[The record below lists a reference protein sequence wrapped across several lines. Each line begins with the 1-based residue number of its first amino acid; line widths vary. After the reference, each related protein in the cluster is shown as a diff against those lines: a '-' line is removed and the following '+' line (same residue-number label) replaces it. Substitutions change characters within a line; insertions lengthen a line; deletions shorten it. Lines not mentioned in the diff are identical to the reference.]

1 MKKPI
6 IAITIGRKY
15 YSRMISP
22 DSIKILEKFAEIRHT
37 GTENPADKNEMK
49 RLLNGADA
57 CITSWEVAPL
67 DAEIISSAA
76 SLKAVVHMGGSVKRM
91 VSDELFKKGV
101 RVFGASPVLAETVAE
116 TALGFMII
124 GMKKGWEIAA
134 AVKDGGWREYPCWPP
149 RELRG
154 KTVGIIGASQVGR
167 HVIKLLKLFKVDILV
182 YDPFLSKE
190 DEKLLNVRSV
200 KLSELAAESDVISLH
215 APVNA
220 NTKQMLNSDIFKVM
234 KDNALIVNTAR
245 GALIDEPALINE
257 LSSGRFYAVLDVSD
271 PEPPVVDSPLRK
283 LSNVTLFPH
292 FAGCIEDCSDM
303 SLRAAEELRR
313 YFSGENPLYEITREM
328 FDRIS

>member
-1 MKKPI
+1 MAKPV
-6 IAITIGRKY
+6 IAITIGKKY
-15 YSRMISP
+15 YSRMIS
-22 DSIKILEKFAEIRHT
+22 DESIRILESFADVRHT
-37 GTENPADKNEMK
+37 GTEDPADINEMK
-49 RLLNGADA
+49 RLLDGADA

-67 DAEIISSAA
+67 DAEIMAEA
-76 SLKAVVHMGGSVKRM
+76 DNLEAVVHMGGSVKRL
-91 VSDELFKKGV
+91 VSDALFKKGV
-101 RVFGASPVLAETVAE
+101 KVFGASPVLAETVAE

-134 AVKDGGWREYPCWPP
+134 VVKDGGWRDCACWPP

-167 HVIKLLKLFKVDILV
+167 HVIKLLKLFNVNILV

-190 DEKLLNVRSV
+190 DAALMNVKRVSMI
-200 KLSELAAESDVISLH
+200 ELATESDVISLH
-215 APVNA
+215 APVNE

-234 KDNALIVNTAR
+234 KDDALIVNTAR
-245 GALIDEPALINE
+245 GALIDEPALIKE
-257 LSSGRFYAVLDVSD
+257 LSAGRFYAVLDVSD
-271 PEPPVVDSPLRK
+271 PEPPAEDSPLRK

-303 SLRAAEELRR
+303 SLRAAEELKRF
-313 YFSGENPLYEITREM
+313 FSGEAALYEITREM

>member
-1 MKKPI
+1 MKKPV

-22 DSIKILEKFAEIRHT
+22 DSIKIMEKFAEIRHT
-37 GTENPADKNEMK
+37 GTEDPADRNEMK
-49 RLLNGADA
+49 RLLSGADA

-67 DAEIISSAA
+67 SADIVSSAA
-76 SLKAVVHMGGSVKRM
+76 SLKAVVHMGGSVKRL
-91 VSDELFKKGV
+91 VSDELFEKGV

-134 AVKDGGWREYPCWPP
+134 AVRDGGWREYPCWPP

-167 HVIKLLKLFKVDILV
+167 HVIKLLKLFKVEILV

-220 NTKQMLNSDIFKVM
+220 NTKQILNSDIFKVM

-245 GALIDEPALINE
+245 GALIDEPALIKE

-271 PEPPVVDSPLRK
+271 PEPPVMDSPLRK

-292 FAGCIEDCSDM
+292 FAGCIDDCSDM

-313 YFSGENPLYEITREM
+313 YFSGEDPLYEITREM

>member
-1 MKKPI
+1 MKKPV

-22 DSIKILEKFAEIRHT
+22 DSIKIMEKFAEIRHT
-37 GTENPADKNEMK
+37 GTEDPADRNEMK
-49 RLLNGADA
+49 RLLSGADA

-67 DAEIISSAA
+67 SADIVSSAA
-76 SLKAVVHMGGSVKRM
+76 SLKAVVHMGGSVKRL
-91 VSDELFKKGV
+91 VSDELFEKGV

-134 AVKDGGWREYPCWPP
+134 AVRDGGWREYPCWPP

-167 HVIKLLKLFKVDILV
+167 HVIKLLKLFKVEILV
-182 YDPFLSKE
+182 YDPFLSRE

-220 NTKQMLNSDIFKVM
+220 NTKQILNSDIFKVM

-245 GALIDEPALINE
+245 GALIDEPALIKE

-271 PEPPVVDSPLRK
+271 PEPPVMDSPLRK

-292 FAGCIEDCSDM
+292 FAGCIDDCSDM

-313 YFSGENPLYEITREM
+313 YFSGEDPLYEITREM

>member
-1 MKKPI
+1 MKKPV

-22 DSIKILEKFAEIRHT
+22 DSIKIMEKFAEIRHT
-37 GTENPADKNEMK
+37 GTEDPADRNEMK
-49 RLLNGADA
+49 RLLSGADA

-67 DAEIISSAA
+67 SADIVSSAA
-76 SLKAVVHMGGSVKRM
+76 SLKAVVHMGGSVKRL
-91 VSDELFKKGV
+91 VSDELFEKGV

-134 AVKDGGWREYPCWPP
+134 AVRDGGWREYPCWPP

-167 HVIKLLKLFKVDILV
+167 HVIKLLKLFKVEILV
-182 YDPFLSKE
+182 YDPFLSRE

-220 NTKQMLNSDIFKVM
+220 NTKQILNSDIFKVM

-245 GALIDEPALINE
+245 GALIDEPALIKE
-257 LSSGRFYAVLDVSD
+257 LSAGRFYAVLDVSD
-271 PEPPVVDSPLRK
+271 PEPPVMDSPLRK

-292 FAGCIEDCSDM
+292 FAGCIDDCSDM

-313 YFSGENPLYEITREM
+313 YFSGEDPLYEITREM